1 MSPNA
6 TEPVVRITLVYH
18 AHALGQDIVPA
29 TGLTVFKPSRIWPPP
44 APPSVD
50 VGSCIHGT
58 VKPGP
63 FSEAEAPA
71 LTADQ
76 RDIQPKYEL
85 ESEKPAMSKELDQM
99 IQVEGIDG
107 NSIGITRQIQL
118 YTTNELLK
126 HPLVSPVLAYLG
138 GLPPLFVI
146 ASDREVL
153 RDEIIYTLVYFS
165 TSGLKGEHSLLNE
178 FLVRIVLRIQR
189 SILC

>member
-1 MSPNA
+1 
-6 TEPVVRITLVYH
+6 
-18 AHALGQDIVPA
+18 
-29 TGLTVFKPSRIWPPP
+29 
-44 APPSVD
+44 
-50 VGSCIHGT
+50 
-58 VKPGP
+58 
-63 FSEAEAPA
+63 
-71 LTADQ
+71 
-76 RDIQPKYEL
+76 
-85 ESEKPAMSKELDQM
+85 M

-107 NSIGITRQIQL
+107 NSFGITRQIQL